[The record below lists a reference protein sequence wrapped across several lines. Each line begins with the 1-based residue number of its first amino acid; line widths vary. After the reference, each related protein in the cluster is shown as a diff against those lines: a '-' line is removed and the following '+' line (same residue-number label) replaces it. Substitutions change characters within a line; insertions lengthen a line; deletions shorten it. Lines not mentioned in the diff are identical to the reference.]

1 MKKLWLLLPVLFT
14 LTTTA
19 CVSKPVQK
27 EIILPP
33 KPERQEQKEPTNLK
47 EIAALLN
54 YYEHLVQQWET
65 WGDITER
72 MVQISNE
79 GMVEP

>member
-1 MKKLWLLLPVLFT
+1 MPVLFT

-19 CVSKPVQK
+19 CVSKPAPQR

-33 KPERQEQKEPTNLK
+33 KPQRAELKEPTNLK
-47 EIAALLN
+47 EIADLLN

-65 WGDITER
+65 WGDITTR
-72 MVQISNE
+72 I
-79 GMVEP
+79 VENP

>member
-1 MKKLWLLLPVLFT
+1 M

-19 CVSKPVQK
+19 CVTKPK
-27 EIILPP
+27 AEITLPP
-33 KPERQEQKEPTNLK
+33 KPQRQEQKEPTNLK
-47 EIAALLN
+47 EIADLLN

-72 MVQISNE
+72 MVRMSNE
-79 GMVEP
+79 GVAEP